1 MWYNRE
7 GYLGMK
13 GDFMNE
19 NISLPEFMRNELA
32 IAIKLEDGG
41 PVFYRQERVTTNGRK
56 FKIFK
61 FRTMVLNADKVG
73 PLVTQDHDPRI
84 TKVGRR
90 VRNYRLDEVAQ
101 LLNVLIG
108 DMSFVGARP
117 EVQKYVDAYTPEMQ
131 TTLLLPA
138 GVTSIAAIEFRHEAE
153 KIAEWTK
160 QGLTVDEAYIKHIL
174 PEKMQYNIDY
184 LKKCSLKND
193 IAIMVKTVIAV
204 NLVGLQQDQK
214 QKNLNAN

>member
-1 MWYNRE
+1 M
-7 GYLGMK
+7 
-13 GDFMNE
+13 F
-19 NISLPEFMRNELA
+19 IIIA

-41 PVFYRQERVTTNGRK
+41 PVFYRQERVTTNGRI

-61 FRTMVLNADKVG
+61 FRTMILNADKVG

-117 EVQKYVDAYTPEMQ
+117 EVKKYVDAYTPEMQ

-138 GVTSIAAIEFRHEAE
+138 GVTSLAAIEFRHEAE
-153 KIAEWTK
+153 KIAKWTE
-160 QGLTVDEAYIKHIL
+160 QGLSVDEAYIQHIL

-184 LKKCSLKND
+184 LNECSLKKD

-204 NLVGLQQDQK
+204 LK
-214 QKNLNAN
+214 